1 MFEKLECLFSIKKS
15 ISICLRFEILRQ
27 LGKILVSWRFCKPI
41 TFYDKMV
48 EETEFFAISAISLL
62 KPHKIIFKGSFKK
75 PEFFP
80 FFY

>member
-1 MFEKLECLFSIKKS
+1 MFTFRDFKAIGE
-15 ISICLRFEILRQ
+15 
-27 LGKILVSWRFCKPI
+27 ILVSWRFCKPI